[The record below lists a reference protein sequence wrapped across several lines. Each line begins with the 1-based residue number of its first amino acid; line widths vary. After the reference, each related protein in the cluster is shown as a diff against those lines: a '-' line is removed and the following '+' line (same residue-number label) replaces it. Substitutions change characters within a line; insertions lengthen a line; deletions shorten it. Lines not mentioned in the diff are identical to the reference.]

1 MRAQAKTCEA
11 IKGVLEEGEEIIENY
26 KDSGALDA
34 GLLVAGQAVE
44 HYEIARYGTLK
55 TWATRLGLKYA
66 ATLLDQNL
74 QEDKE
79 NGCPP

>member
-34 GLLVAGQAVE
+34 GICSRPDKQSNITK
-44 HYEIARYGTLK
+44 YR
-55 TWATRLGLKYA
+55 ATGL
-66 ATLLDQNL
+66 
-74 QEDKE
+74 
-79 NGCPP
+79 